1 MTRRMFWVPMAVLL
15 FTSRLDG
22 VLAGLHPVW
31 GVLLL
36 TFESAIKATGLV
48 YGPISRMFDVEA
60 GHYANRF
67 FLLVVTRVIGLFRG
81 WADLVAERVAA

>member
-1 MTRRMFWVPMAVLL
+1 MLWLPTAVLL

-60 GHYANRF
+60 GHYANG
-67 FLLVVTRVIGLFRG
+67 FLLLAVARAIGLFRG
-81 WADLVAERVAA
+81 WAVLLAERVAA